1 MELTDEQIAE
11 LKRFEPGW
19 AVADALS
26 QLLERDAYLLEIDA
40 NERSIAYRFA
50 FYLQALLPNWTVDC
64 EYNRDGV
71 EPKRLG
77 YFDIH
82 PDNED
87 DEAKTVFPD
96 VIVHLRGTRRNYL
109 VIEFKKSTSNV
120 DRDIDRRKLE
130 GYKQQLGYL
139 FALFIEVG
147 TRRQANVTQLEWT

>member
-1 MELTDEQIAE
+1 MKLTDEQIAK
-11 LKRFEPGW
+11 LNRFKPGR
-19 AVADALS
+19 AVAHALS
-26 QLLERDAYLLEIDA
+26 ELLNRDAYLLEIDA

-50 FYLQALLPNWTVDC
+50 FYLQVRLPNWTVDC

-77 YFDIH
+77 SFDIH

-96 VIVHLRGTRRNYL
+96 VIVHQRGTSENYL

-130 GYKQQLGYL
+130 GYKRQLRYP

-147 TRRQANVTQLEWT
+147 TKGQANVTQLEWI